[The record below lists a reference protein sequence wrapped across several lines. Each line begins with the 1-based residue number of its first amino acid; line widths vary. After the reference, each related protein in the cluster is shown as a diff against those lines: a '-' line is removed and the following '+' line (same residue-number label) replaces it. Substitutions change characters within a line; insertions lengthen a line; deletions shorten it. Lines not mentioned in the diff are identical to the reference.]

1 MVILEYVCHFVLNC
15 IFVGVLYWLYVK
27 YTNKVSIQ
35 TRFLWNLIRLTRSR
49 SIKWEYQFT
58 TPYNES
64 SCYTTY
70 VYLPNTETESTYI
83 RIYENSPNYV
93 LSIRFCTSLTDDS
106 NNVCFQV
113 TNRWGLMTWLIR
125 EINKS
130 IDDVKKSYSSEERS
144 LFCDFVKNMM
154 RGSKHK

>member
-27 YTNKVSIQ
+27 YTNKTSIQ
-35 TRFLWNLIRLTRSR
+35 TQFLWNLIRLTRSR

-70 VYLPNTETESTYI
+70 VHLPNTQTESTYI
-83 RIYENSPNYV
+83 RIYTNSTGYE
-93 LSIRFCTSLTDDS
+93 LSIRFCTPLTSGNS
-106 NNVCFQV
+106 NNVHFRV
-113 TNRWGLMTWLIR
+113 TNHWGLATWLIY
-125 EINKS
+125 EIDKS
-130 IDDVKKSYSSEERS
+130 IESYSSEESS
-144 LFCDFVKNMM
+144 LFRDFVKNMM